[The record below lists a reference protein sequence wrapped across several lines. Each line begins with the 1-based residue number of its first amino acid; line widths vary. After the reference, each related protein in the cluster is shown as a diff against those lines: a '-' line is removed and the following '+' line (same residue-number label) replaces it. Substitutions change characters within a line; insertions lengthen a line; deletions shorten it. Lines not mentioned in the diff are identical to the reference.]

1 MKRALYSAREIGH
14 FGLAKK
20 FYAHFTSPIR
30 RYPDLVLHRQLAS
43 FLAGKGGRMDQGWL
57 DRAAQHTSEREQAA
71 DEAERMLVEIKKYRY
86 LQDVLAKG
94 GKTTFDAVVGK
105 CTSYGLFVDL
115 PDLAIGGMVHV
126 SKLSQAFVRWD
137 AAREALVDG
146 RQVWQVGTKMKVRVA
161 AVDFDQ
167 RKIDFVP
174 AGEGGMV
181 KGERGRVKGE
191 RGRAKGER
199 GRAKGERSRMK
210 GKRRRGR

>member
-1 MKRALYSAREIGH
+1 MTPAVGH
-14 FGLAKK
+14 VYISRDMIEDGAFLQLFSDRIRVGLPMHGFGAEDACLL
-20 FYAHFTSPIR
+20 
-30 RYPDLVLHRQLAS
+30 LVLPP
-43 FLAGKGGRMDQGWL
+43 D
-57 DRAAQHTSEREQAA
+57 DPAAQEPADVVFFSTPDGVGMRQAP
-71 DEAERMLVEIKKYRY
+71 AE
-86 LQDVLAKG
+86 LAKG
-94 GKTTFDAVVGK
+94 AKVAFDAVVGK

-181 KGERGRVKGE
+181 
-191 RGRAKGER
+191 
-199 GRAKGERSRMK
+199 
-210 GKRRRGR
+210 